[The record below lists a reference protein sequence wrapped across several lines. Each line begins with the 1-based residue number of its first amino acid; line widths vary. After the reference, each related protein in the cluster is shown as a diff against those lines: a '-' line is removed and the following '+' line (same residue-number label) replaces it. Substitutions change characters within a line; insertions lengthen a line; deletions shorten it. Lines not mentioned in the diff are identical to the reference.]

1 MRVAVEKL
9 DGVERAEVSLN
20 DGIVRVAFR
29 SGNRVTLARLRKA
42 IRDQGF
48 SPKEATVT
56 VSARVERIDDGFRA
70 IVGSTDVSYALLTE
84 PEIAGQLARSVGRTV
99 ILEGTVPQDADDVTP
114 DNLQVTRLVG
124 AGEPRVP
131 QWHP

>member
-1 MRVAVEKL
+1 M
-9 DGVERAEVSLN
+9 
-20 DGIVRVAFR
+20 
-29 SGNRVTLARLRKA
+29 
-42 IRDQGF
+42 
-48 SPKEATVT
+48 
-56 VSARVERIDDGFRA
+56 
-70 IVGSTDVSYALLTE
+70 SYALLTE